1 MPAKAEAKGV
11 RCSIIGCSDDRRGRL
26 IPLAAYGPVSPAEAA
41 FAALDSAFQKVEAA
55 GDLFERSFL
64 LAGKTVRLRVAG
76 QELGECLCVPLA
88 HLPAAP
94 GDGRAPD
101 LTVLAID
108 RSGFPAPRPAM
119 PDPACP
125 GAPGVSAQRDILAS
139 PDGRFVCEFDVQ
151 SGSVWCLDRKTAQVV
166 GAADSAGELALRD
179 KGRPLQPLMAFWL
192 DQGRIQPLHAG
203 LVARNGQGVM
213 LAGGG
218 GAGKST
224 AALCCLTGG
233 FDFLGDDYIVLES
246 AEDGSF
252 TGHSLYS
259 SAFLDPEHL
268 TRFSGLASH
277 AVRGRYAEED
287 KHLLLLSKLFAG
299 RLPARVPIRY
309 VLLPRVRAGGQAR
322 LAVATRGEALR
333 RLVPS
338 CLLRGPRLGREGFNV
353 LVKLVERVECRWLD
367 LGADLEAVPRV
378 VENLLGA

>member
-1 MPAKAEAKGV
+1 
-11 RCSIIGCSDDRRGRL
+11 
-26 IPLAAYGPVSPAEAA
+26 
-41 FAALDSAFQKVEAA
+41 
-55 GDLFERSFL
+55 
-64 LAGKTVRLRVAG
+64 
-76 QELGECLCVPLA
+76 
-88 HLPAAP
+88 
-94 GDGRAPD
+94 
-101 LTVLAID
+101 
-108 RSGFPAPRPAM
+108 
-119 PDPACP
+119 
-125 GAPGVSAQRDILAS
+125 
-139 PDGRFVCEFDVQ
+139 
-151 SGSVWCLDRKTAQVV
+151 
-166 GAADSAGELALRD
+166 
-179 KGRPLQPLMAFWL
+179 MAFWL

-338 CLLRGPRLGREGFNV
+338 CLLRGPRLGREGFKV